1 MLSKHFAVLGSTGV
15 GKSTSVSLLLNEIL
29 QARPNL
35 RVFLLDV
42 HNEYGRCFGDRA
54 LVLNPRNLKLPFW
67 LFNFE
72 EIVDV
77 LFGGRPGVPEE
88 LDVLAEIIP
97 MAKGIYTQYQNSDRI
112 GLKRMDPKSGGY
124 TVDTP
129 VPYRLVDLISLIDER
144 MGKLENRSSRIIYH
158 KLISRIE
165 TVRNDPRYTFMF
177 DNANV
182 GGDTMAEVISHL
194 FRLPANGRPMT
205 IMQLAG
211 FPAEVV
217 NSVVSVLCRMAFDFG
232 LWSDGVSPLLF
243 VCEEAHRYA
252 AADRNIGFG
261 PTRKAVSRIAKEGRK
276 YGVFLGLVTQRPAEL
291 DATIISQCNTL
302 FAMRLANDR
311 DQALLRSAVSDAAA
325 NLLSFVPSLG
335 TREVLAFGEGV
346 ALPTRL
352 RFKEVPVHQLPRSEA
367 TIATAPSVT
376 AGHDMHFVSRRA
388 GPLARRHLASRRAQ
402 RSRHHT
408 TGPPRAH
415 DAGGSADAAA
425 VDGARSRSLLAAEEA
440 AALRAL
446 AFAHF
451 LRVNRY
457 PLRSKALYGSG
468 TAASRGREPGRSLH
482 DASLLAKRFPTP
494 ALDKLPDDI
503 RTRILAVQ
511 EKSGFVPNVFLTL
524 AYRPDEFRAFFA
536 YHDALMEKDSG
547 LTKAEREM
555 IVVATSQRQPVP
567 LLRDRAWRDPAHPG
581 EESADRRPDRRQLPQ
596 GGHHAAAARHARL
609 RHEGEPRGQRGI
621 GGGFCRGRRPR
632 LYRRRHLGHHRD
644 LRLLCVVEPV
654 GQRHRDA
661 SQRRILHDGT
671 AAEIGRSHLARK
683 RSNRRSPV
691 RTSRADR
698 PRPCLS
704 QTPGLSP
711 SPWRNCPPRS
721 CAAASSA
728 KNPPTGIR

>member
-1 MLSKHFAVLGSTGV
+1 MGVRPQFMRSRFNTVTSFGRVISVRGSLARVGLLASGQVPVSEARATVGRFISIRCATATTIIAMITEVSCENQLSSDEYMATASVDLLGEISGGERPKFQRGVTNYPTIGDAVDLVTAEDLRTVYAPSGSDQINIGTLQQDRSVIAYVDVEEMLSKHFAVLGSTGV

-29 QARPNL
+29 KARPNL

-88 LDVLAEIIP
+88 LDVLAEVIP
-97 MAKGIYTQYQNSDRI
+97 MAKGIYTQYQNSDRL
-112 GLKRMDPKSGGY
+112 GLKRVDPKSGGY

-217 NSVVSVLCRMAFDFG
+217 DSVVSVLCRMAFDFG

-252 AADRNIGFG
+252 SADRNIGFG

-367 TIATAPSVT
+367 TIASVPSVS
-376 AGHDMHFVSRRA
+376 AGHDMHFVSAVLDRWRGA
-388 GPLARRHLASRRAQ
+388 TSNRDVPNDPGIGDRPAARVMTPVEAPMLQPSMGLDPDRF
-402 RSRHHT
+402 
-408 TGPPRAH
+408 
-415 DAGGSADAAA
+415 
-425 VDGARSRSLLAAEEA
+425 SLLKK
-440 AALRAL
+440 
-446 AFAHF
+446 
-451 LRVNRY
+451 
-457 PLRSKALYGSG
+457 PLR
-468 TAASRGREPGRSLH
+468 
-482 DASLLAKRFPTP
+482 
-494 ALDKLPDDI
+494 
-503 RTRILAVQ
+503 
-511 EKSGFVPNVFLTL
+511 
-524 AYRPDEFRAFFA
+524 
-536 YHDALMEKDSG
+536 
-547 LTKAEREM
+547 
-555 IVVATSQRQPVP
+555 
-567 LLRDRAWRDPAHPG
+567 
-581 EESADRRPDRRQLPQ
+581 
-596 GGHHAAAARHARL
+596 
-609 RHEGEPRGQRGI
+609 
-621 GGGFCRGRRPR
+621 
-632 LYRRRHLGHHRD
+632 
-644 LRLLCVVEPV
+644 
-654 GQRHRDA
+654 
-661 SQRRILHDGT
+661 
-671 AAEIGRSHLARK
+671 
-683 RSNRRSPV
+683 
-691 RTSRADR
+691 
-698 PRPCLS
+698 
-704 QTPGLSP
+704 
-711 SPWRNCPPRS
+711 
-721 CAAASSA
+721 
-728 KNPPTGIR
+728 

>member
-1 MLSKHFAVLGSTGV
+1 MRVRPQFMISRFNTVTSFGRVISVRGSLARVGLLAVSQAPVSEVRATVGRFISIRCANSTIVAMITEVSCEDLPNLDTYIASASVDLLGEISGGERPKFQRGVTNYPTIGDAVDLITAQDLRTVYAPSGSDQINVGTLQQDSSVIAYVDVEEMLSKHFAVLGSTGV

-29 QARPNL
+29 KARPNL

-88 LDVLAEIIP
+88 LDVLAEVIP
-97 MAKGIYTQYQNSDRI
+97 MAKGLYTQYQNSDRL

-129 VPYRLVDLISLIDER
+129 VPYRLTDLISLIDER

-217 NSVVSVLCRMAFDFG
+217 DSVVSVLCRMAFDFG

-276 YGVFLGLVTQRPAEL
+276 YGVYLGLVTQRPAEL

-367 TIATAPSVT
+367 TIATVPSVA
-376 AGHDMHFVSRRA
+376 AGHDMHFVSAVLDRWRGA
-388 GPLARRHLASRRAQ
+388 TSHRDVPNDPGIGDRPTARVMTPVEAPMLQPSMGLDPDRF
-402 RSRHHT
+402 
-408 TGPPRAH
+408 
-415 DAGGSADAAA
+415 
-425 VDGARSRSLLAAEEA
+425 SLLKK
-440 AALRAL
+440 
-446 AFAHF
+446 
-451 LRVNRY
+451 
-457 PLRSKALYGSG
+457 PLR
-468 TAASRGREPGRSLH
+468 
-482 DASLLAKRFPTP
+482 
-494 ALDKLPDDI
+494 
-503 RTRILAVQ
+503 
-511 EKSGFVPNVFLTL
+511 
-524 AYRPDEFRAFFA
+524 
-536 YHDALMEKDSG
+536 
-547 LTKAEREM
+547 
-555 IVVATSQRQPVP
+555 
-567 LLRDRAWRDPAHPG
+567 
-581 EESADRRPDRRQLPQ
+581 
-596 GGHHAAAARHARL
+596 
-609 RHEGEPRGQRGI
+609 
-621 GGGFCRGRRPR
+621 
-632 LYRRRHLGHHRD
+632 
-644 LRLLCVVEPV
+644 
-654 GQRHRDA
+654 
-661 SQRRILHDGT
+661 
-671 AAEIGRSHLARK
+671 
-683 RSNRRSPV
+683 
-691 RTSRADR
+691 
-698 PRPCLS
+698 
-704 QTPGLSP
+704 
-711 SPWRNCPPRS
+711 
-721 CAAASSA
+721 
-728 KNPPTGIR
+728 

>member
-1 MLSKHFAVLGSTGV
+1 MTVTSLGRVISVRGSLARVGLLAKSQTPISEIRATVGRFVSLRCAASTIVAMITDVTCENLPTTDNYIATAGVDLLGEILNGDKPKFQRGVTHYPTIGDTAELISSEELHTIYAPTGSDQINVGTLQQDRSVTAYVDVEEMLSKHFAVLGSTGV
-15 GKSTSVSLLLNEIL
+15 GKSTGVSLLLNEIL
-29 QARPNL
+29 KSRPSL
-35 RVFLLDV
+35 RLFLLDV
-42 HNEYGRCFGDRA
+42 HNEYGRCFGDRS

-77 LFGGRPGVPEE
+77 LFAGRPGVPDE
-88 LDVLAEIIP
+88 LDVLAEVIP
-97 MAKGIYTQYQNSDRI
+97 VAKGVYTQYQNSDRI
-112 GLKRMDPKSGGY
+112 GLKRMDPKGVY

-217 NSVVSVLCRMAFDFG
+217 DSVVSVLCRMAFDFG

-276 YGVFLGLVTQRPAEL
+276 YGVYLGLVTQRPAEL

-302 FAMRLANDR
+302 FTMRLANER

-352 RFKEVPVHQLPRSEA
+352 RFKEVPAHQLPRSEA
-367 TIATAPSVT
+367 AIKTVPSVA
-376 AGHDMHFVSRRA
+376 AGHDMHFVS
-388 GPLARRHLASRRAQ
+388 
-402 RSRHHT
+402 
-408 TGPPRAH
+408 
-415 DAGGSADAAA
+415 A
-425 VDGARSRSLLAAEEA
+425 VLERW
-440 AALRAL
+440 
-446 AFAHF
+446 
-451 LRVNRY
+451 
-457 PLRSKALYGSG
+457 
-468 TAASRGREPGRSLH
+468 RG
-482 DASLLAKRFPTP
+482 
-494 ALDKLPDDI
+494 
-503 RTRILAVQ
+503 
-511 EKSGFVPNVFLTL
+511 
-524 AYRPDEFRAFFA
+524 
-536 YHDALMEKDSG
+536 
-547 LTKAEREM
+547 
-555 IVVATSQRQPVP
+555 ATSQRDATPNDPV
-567 LLRDRAWRDPAHPG
+567 
-581 EESADRRPDRRQLPQ
+581 
-596 GGHHAAAARHARL
+596 
-609 RHEGEPRGQRGI
+609 
-621 GGGFCRGRRPR
+621 F
-632 LYRRRHLGHHRD
+632 
-644 LRLLCVVEPV
+644 
-654 GQRHRDA
+654 
-661 SQRRILHDGT
+661 
-671 AAEIGRSHLARK
+671 
-683 RSNRRSPV
+683 N
-691 RTSRADR
+691 DR
-698 PRPCLS
+698 PA
-704 QTPGLSP
+704 
-711 SPWRNCPPRS
+711 PR
-721 CAAASSA
+721 
-728 KNPPTGIR
+728 TM